1 VVHSCAGLLQLVLV
15 LLLDRSST
23 RGGRGRCVQ
32 GASAAG
38 GMLLRGGAQ
47 HWGAAMEGWGQWWG
61 NKGPQHSLSSS
72 LGGSAY
78 DSTPH
83 MWSEGGVWPGHGMSS
98 VGKLAPIGCC

>member
-47 HWGAAMEGWGQWWG
+47 PWGAAMEGWGQWWG

-72 LGGSAY
+72 LGGGAY
-78 DSTPH
+78 GSTPL
-83 MWSEGGVWPGHGMSS
+83 WLGHGIAVSP
-98 VGKLAPIGCC
+98 GKLAPIGCCRS